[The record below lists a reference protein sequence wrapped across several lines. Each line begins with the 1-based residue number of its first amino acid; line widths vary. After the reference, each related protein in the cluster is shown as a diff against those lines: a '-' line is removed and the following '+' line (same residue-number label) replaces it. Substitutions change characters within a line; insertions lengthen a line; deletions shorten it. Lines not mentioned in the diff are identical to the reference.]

1 MPEPTESW
9 DTILVLTELR
19 VRDLAVIADVTLKLR
34 PGLNVLTGE
43 TGAGKSMLVD
53 ALALLLG
60 ERASADVVRPGAPR
74 AVVEAVFDLASGSAA
89 PAASAASAAP
99 AASAAQ
105 ALGIDLD
112 DDQLIVRRDINAEGR
127 NRAWANGSPTT
138 VGALARLGQLLV
150 DLHGQHEAQS
160 LLKPAEQR
168 DILDAFGDAAAERAG
183 VEQAYA
189 EAAALRE
196 QERQLAQKLDEIKRR
211 ADYLRHVAQEITAA
225 QPKVGEDEQLAVE
238 AKRLSNVEE
247 LTRLAQ
253 QLEGLLDGEE
263 GTALNALSQA
273 SRALDQLERIDPS
286 VAAWRELLDQ
296 AYAGAEELTRG
307 IRGYAA
313 EIERD
318 PGRLEVVERRRD
330 LLYRLTQKYGPAIED
345 VLRFGEEAQREL
357 SLLDTADDDLKTLA
371 ERRGAADGALA
382 EAAQRL
388 SAKRK
393 KAAAKLAKGVE
404 DLLPGLGMPGG
415 KFLVQIA
422 PAAAITQAGAD
433 DVMFLVQL
441 NVGLEARPLA
451 QVASGGELSRLML
464 ALKVVLARHD
474 KLPTLVFDE
483 VDQGIGG
490 EVAVQVADALR
501 EVAQARQVLV
511 ITHLPQIAAK
521 AAHHL
526 VVSKQ
531 PRGGI
536 ATADVRAVSGEER
549 VDEIARM
556 LGDAEGSVAR
566 QHAKE
571 LLRKTGAPV
580 G

>member
-1 MPEPTESW
+1 M
-9 DTILVLTELR
+9 LAELR

-60 ERASADVVRPGAPR
+60 ERASADAVRPGAPR
-74 AVVEAVFDLASGSAA
+74 AVVEAVFDLSPA
-89 PAASAASAAP
+89 PPAPSAASAA
-99 AASAAQ
+99 Q
-105 ALGIDLD
+105 EFGIDLD
-112 DDQLIVRRDINAEGR
+112 DDQLVVRRDINAEGK

-168 DILDAFGDAAAERAG
+168 DILDALGDAQAERAA
-183 VEQAYA
+183 VEQAYVRA
-189 EAAALRE
+189 TELRD

-211 ADYLRHVAQEITAA
+211 ADYLRHVAQEITGARL
-225 QPKVGEDEQLAVE
+225 KLGEDEQLAIE

-247 LTRLAQ
+247 LTRLAER
-253 QLEGLLDGEE
+253 LEGLVDGEE
-263 GTALNALSQA
+263 GTALHALSQA

-286 VAAWRELLDQ
+286 VAGWRELLDQ
-296 AYAGAEELTRG
+296 AYAGAEELARAV
-307 IRGYAA
+307 RGYAA

-330 LLYRLTQKYGPAIED
+330 LLYRLLQKYGPAVQD
-345 VLRFGEEAQREL
+345 VIRFGEEAQREL
-357 SLLDTADDDLKTLA
+357 SLLDTADDDLKALA
-371 ERRGAADGALA
+371 ERRAAAEAGLE

-388 SAKRK
+388 AAKRK
-393 KAAAKLAKGVE
+393 KAATRLAKGVE

-415 KFLVQIA
+415 KFLVRIT
-422 PAAAITQAGAD
+422 PAEAITRSGAD
-433 DVMFLVQL
+433 DVVFLVQL

-490 EVAVQVADALR
+490 EVAVQVGEALSQ
-501 EVAQARQVLV
+501 VAESRQVLV
-511 ITHLPQIAAK
+511 ITHLPQIAAR
-521 AAHHL
+521 AVHHL
-526 VVSKQ
+526 VVSKR
-531 PRGGI
+531 PKGGI
-536 ATADVRAVSGEER
+536 ATADVRVVSGEDR
-549 VDEIARM
+549 VEEIARM
-556 LGDAEGSVAR
+556 LGDAEGPVAR

-571 LLRKTGAPV
+571 LLRKTAAPV